1 VIRPR
6 IHKGRGGW
14 WHVVYASGLVDRCGD
29 WDLALEMVESY
40 YTNRVK
46 SPTDECR
53 ACDQDRTGWCGTW
66 PDDDQAE
73 RDAAVRHHLAE
84 ALDRIRGA

>member
-1 VIRPR
+1 MSSTPAALSTAAET
-6 IHKGRGGW
+6 GT
-14 WHVVYASGLVDRCGD
+14 SP
-29 WDLALEMVESY
+29 LEMVESY